1 MPTLKLNRAR
11 REDAEKTEEFY
22 NALRTNIQLSGDGID
37 VISISSVQSG
47 EGKSTTSVNL
57 AIAFAR
63 SGYQTLLVDA
73 DIRNSVMSGVFS
85 TRDKITGLTD
95 YLTGKNDLSEGL
107 CDTDIENLYVIQAG
121 PVSPN
126 PTGLLQSQNFNK
138 MIDILRKYY
147 DYIIID
153 TPPIGLVID
162 AAIITQ
168 QGDATVLVVESGSN
182 KRRAV
187 EKAVEQLE
195 QTGTPF
201 LGVIL
206 NKVDTSM
213 ERYGSYGAYGS
224 YGDYGNYGKKIR
236 EEKKKKEKKK
246 DKEERSRS
254 RRNRD
259 KK

>member
-1 MPTLKLNRAR
+1 MPTLKLNRTR
-11 REDAEKTEEFY
+11 REDAEKTEEYY
-22 NALRTNIQLSGDGID
+22 NALRTNIQLSGDSID
-37 VISISSVQSG
+37 VISISSVQPG

-95 YLTGKNDLSEGL
+95 YLTGKTDLSEGL
-107 CDTDIENLYVIQAG
+107 CDTDIENLYVIQSG

-126 PTGLLQSQNFNK
+126 PTGLLQSLNFNK
-138 MIDILRKYY
+138 MIAILRKYY

-153 TPPIGLVID
+153 TPPIGMVID

-168 QGDATVLVVESGSN
+168 QGDATILVVESGSN

-206 NKVDTSM
+206 NKVDTNM
-213 ERYGSYGAYGS
+213 ERYGAYGS
-224 YGDYGNYGKKIR
+224 YGDYGNYGKKTQ
-236 EEKKKKEKKK
+236 KEKKK
-246 DKEERSRS
+246 SKRNKEKRSNS

-259 KK
+259 KKK

>member
-1 MPTLKLNRAR
+1 MPTLKLNRMR
-11 REDAEKTEEFY
+11 REDVERTEEYY
-22 NALRTNIQLSGDGID
+22 NALRTNIQLSGDSID
-37 VISISSVQSG
+37 VISISSVQPG

-57 AIAFAR
+57 AVAFAR

-95 YLTGKNDLSEGL
+95 YLTGKTDLSEGL
-107 CDTDIENLYVIQAG
+107 CDTDIENLYVIQSG

-138 MIDILRKYY
+138 MIAILRKYY

-153 TPPIGLVID
+153 TAPIGMVID
-162 AAIITQ
+162 AAIIAQ
-168 QGDATVLVVESGSN
+168 QGDATILVVESGSN
-182 KRRAV
+182 KRKAV

-195 QTGTPF
+195 QTGAPF

-206 NKVDTSM
+206 NKVDTNM
-213 ERYGSYGAYGS
+213 ESYGAYGAYGS
-224 YGDYGNYGKKIR
+224 YGDYGKKAQK
-236 EEKKKKEKKK
+236 ESKKEKKTKKK
-246 DKEERSRS
+246 DREERSRS

>member
-1 MPTLKLNRAR
+1 MPTLKLNRMR
-11 REDAEKTEEFY
+11 REDVERTEEYY
-22 NALRTNIQLSGDGID
+22 NALRTNIQLSGDSID
-37 VISISSVQSG
+37 VISISSVQPG

-57 AIAFAR
+57 AVAFAR

-95 YLTGKNDLSEGL
+95 YLTGKTDLSEGL
-107 CDTDIENLYVIQAG
+107 CDTDIENLYVIQSG

-138 MIDILRKYY
+138 MIAILRKYY

-153 TPPIGLVID
+153 TAPIGMVID
-162 AAIITQ
+162 AAIIAQ
-168 QGDATVLVVESGSN
+168 QGDATILVVESGSN
-182 KRRAV
+182 KRKAV

-195 QTGTPF
+195 QTGAPF

-206 NKVDTSM
+206 NKVDTNM
-213 ERYGSYGAYGS
+213 ESYGAYGAYGSYGAYG
-224 YGDYGNYGKKIR
+224 KKAQK
-236 EEKKKKEKKK
+236 ESKKEKKTKKK
-246 DKEERSRS
+246 DREERSRS

>member
-1 MPTLKLNRAR
+1 MPTLKLNRKR
-11 REDAEKTEEFY
+11 RADVEKTEEYY
-22 NALRTNIQLSGDGID
+22 NALRTNIQLSGDSID
-37 VISISSVQSG
+37 VISVSSVQPG

-57 AIAFAR
+57 AVAFAR

-95 YLTGKNDLSEGL
+95 YLTGKTDLSEGL
-107 CDTDIENLYVIQAG
+107 CDTDVENLYVIQSG

-138 MIDILRKYY
+138 MIETFRQYY

-153 TPPIGLVID
+153 TAPIGMVID
-162 AAIITQ
+162 AAIVAQ

-182 KRRAV
+182 KRKAV
-187 EKAVEQLE
+187 EKAVEQLQ

-206 NKVDTSM
+206 NKVDTTM
-213 ERYGSYGAYGS
+213 ERYGAYGA
-224 YGDYGNYGKKIR
+224 YGDYGNYGKKAQQD
-236 EEKKKKEKKK
+236 KEKDRKK
-246 DKEERSRS
+246 SKKTREDRSRS
-254 RRNRD
+254 RRSRG
-259 KK
+259 

>member
-1 MPTLKLNRAR
+1 MPTLKLNRKR
-11 REDAEKTEEFY
+11 REDAEKTEEYY
-22 NALRTNIQLSGDGID
+22 NALQTNIQLSGDSID
-37 VISISSVQSG
+37 VISISSVQPG

-85 TRDKITGLTD
+85 TRDKTTGLTD
-95 YLTGKNDLSEGL
+95 YLTGKTDLSEGL
-107 CDTDIENLYVIQAG
+107 CDTDIENLYVIQSG

-126 PTGLLQSQNFNK
+126 PTGLLQSPNFSK

-153 TPPIGLVID
+153 TPPIGMVID
-162 AAIITQ
+162 AAIIAQ
-168 QGDATVLVVESGSN
+168 QGDATILVVESGAN

-195 QTGTPF
+195 QTGAPF

-206 NKVDTSM
+206 NKVDIHM
-213 ERYGSYGAYGS
+213 DRYGSYGAYGS
-224 YGDYGNYGKKIR
+224 YGDYGNYGKKA
-236 EEKKKKEKKK
+236 KK
-246 DKEERSRS
+246 DKRKSKNSKEDRSRT

-259 KK
+259 NK

>member
-1 MPTLKLNRAR
+1 MPTLKLNRMR
-11 REDAEKTEEFY
+11 REDVDRTEEYY
-22 NALRTNIQLSGDGID
+22 NALRTNIQLSGDSID
-37 VISISSVQSG
+37 VISISSVQPG

-57 AIAFAR
+57 AVAFAR

-95 YLTGKNDLSEGL
+95 YLTGKTDLSEGL
-107 CDTDIENLYVIQAG
+107 CDTDIENLYVIQSG

-138 MIDILRKYY
+138 MIAILRKYY

-153 TPPIGLVID
+153 TAPIGMVID
-162 AAIITQ
+162 AAIIAQ
-168 QGDATVLVVESGSN
+168 QGDATILVVESGSN
-182 KRRAV
+182 KRKAV

-195 QTGTPF
+195 QTGAPF

-206 NKVDTSM
+206 NKVDTNM
-213 ERYGSYGAYGS
+213 ESYGAYGAYGS
-224 YGDYGNYGKKIR
+224 YGDYGKKAQK
-236 EEKKKKEKKK
+236 ESKKEKKTKKK
-246 DKEERSRS
+246 DREERSRS

>member
-1 MPTLKLNRAR
+1 MPTLKLNRKR
-11 REDAEKTEEFY
+11 REDAEKTEEYY
-22 NALRTNIQLSGDGID
+22 NALQTNIQLSGDNID
-37 VISISSVQSG
+37 VISISSVQPG

-57 AIAFAR
+57 ALAFAR

-95 YLTGKNDLSEGL
+95 YLSGKTDLSEGL
-107 CDTDIENLYVIQAG
+107 CDTDVENLYVIQSG

-138 MIDILRKYY
+138 MIETLRQYY
-147 DYIIID
+147 DYIVID
-153 TPPIGLVID
+153 TAPIGMVID
-162 AAIITQ
+162 AAIVAQ

-182 KRRAV
+182 KRKSV

-206 NKVDTSM
+206 NKVDTNM

-224 YGDYGNYGKKIR
+224 YGDYGNYGKKAQR
-236 EEKKKKEKKK
+236 DKKKKNKKS
-246 DKEERSRS
+246 KEDRSWS